1 MPRCELSGASLP
13 ASLRVLLIAELSRDG
28 LHVLAHEPFARK
40 DRLVFAPSS
49 PAQVGMHWTCAS
61 MLMLQKYAIESRR
74 DCAAIS
80 EGGLTTW
87 WGFLGWGA
95 W

>member
-40 DRLVFAPSS
+40 DRLVLAPLLARTSWNALDLRIHVDVAEVRDRE
-49 PAQVGMHWTCAS
+49 PPR
-61 MLMLQKYAIESRR
+61 LRR
-74 DCAAIS
+74 N
-80 EGGLTTW
+80 L
-87 WGFLGWGA
+87 
-95 W
+95 